1 MSDVAKVKNIRA
13 ATGLSVGR
21 INQALQE
28 AGGDETKALAIL
40 ESSGAVIAQKKSGRE
55 IKQGVVAS
63 YIHSNKK
70 IGVLVVLG
78 SETDFVARN
87 PEFIALANDLA
98 MQIAAMQPAD
108 LPELLAQ
115 PSIKDASV
123 TVGDLITQAVAKLG
137 ENIQVG
143 EFVRFSI

>member
-1 MSDVAKVKNIRA
+1 MSDVAKVKSIRET
-13 ATGLSVGR
+13 TGLSVGR
-21 INQALQE
+21 INQALAE
-28 AGGDETKALAIL
+28 AGGDEAKALAIL
-40 ESSGAVIAQKKSGRE
+40 EASGVAIAQKKSGRE
-55 IKQGVVAS
+55 LKQGVVAS

-87 PEFIALANDLA
+87 PEFINLANDLA
-98 MQIAAMQPAD
+98 MQIAAMQPEDVPA
-108 LPELLAQ
+108 LLAQ
-115 PSIKDASV
+115 PYIKDANI
-123 TVGDLITQAVAKLG
+123 TVGDLITQAIAKLG